1 MSKCQLSLVS
11 QNPPPFSL
19 VLSTSLLFSS
29 SWLLASSASSNFLTC
44 ITCTGGGGALS
55 TRGGHEEM
63 YVHTNKGY
71 IYTYI
76 YVYCDPSNTCYNWNS
91 QGNCTS
97 EMIERD
103 QAKTCG
109 PLSISHL
116 ASVASLTIP
125 LCKNHATQTFSTRH
139 ATTVMHLC
147 IPAFILS
154 R

>member
-1 MSKCQLSLVS
+1 MSAVTCQS
-11 QNPPPFSL
+11 NPPTVLIGLEHLFALLQFL
-19 VLSTSLLFSS
+19 VTGLKC
-29 SWLLASSASSNFLTC
+29 FLQLPYLHYMYRW
-44 ITCTGGGGALS
+44 GDALS

-116 ASVASLTIP
+116 ASAVSLTIP
-125 LCKNHATQTFSTRH
+125 LCKNQATQTFSTRH